1 MFLLIESVRSALNS
15 IRAHRMRSFLTSLG
29 IIIGVASVI
38 TVISLIQ
45 GLSKSVTKQFEGLG
59 GNSLTITAHNSFKDA
74 MRGKMNE
81 LRFEDIDFLRSHVD
95 EISDISPLLFINA
108 PTVRFGSTETS
119 GRVIATT
126 PTYQDAQQRFA
137 TMGRFL
143 SDSDEV
149 SARRVAVIGPKL
161 IETLHLPDN
170 PIGQYI
176 SFSNEWFKIIGVME
190 KRGELFGM
198 SQDDYV
204 IIPFRTGRSIIG
216 NNQRL
221 RNMQLTVSL
230 HDISKLEEV
239 KPRIRS
245 VMRASH
251 RLDPDVPDDFDMES
265 SDQLSKSLD
274 NITATVTLVM
284 GGIVS
289 IALLVG
295 GIGIMNIMLVSVTER
310 TREIG
315 ICKAIGARSRDIMMQ
330 FLIEAVTLSVL
341 GGLIGLILGY
351 GLGFGIS
358 KMIPDF
364 PDAVVPW
371 WAVVLSFVFSAG
383 VGIVFGVMPASKAA
397 KLDPIDALRYE

>member
-1 MFLLIESVRSALNS
+1 MFLLVESIRSALNS

-59 GNSLTITAHNSFKDA
+59 GNSLTITAHNTMKDA
-74 MRGKMNE
+74 MRGKFNE
-81 LRFEDIDFLRSHVD
+81 LRFEDIQHLRTHVE
-95 EISDISPLLFINA
+95 EIADVSPLFMLSMSS
-108 PTVRFGSTETS
+108 VRYGSTDATA
-119 GRVIATT
+119 RVIATT
-126 PTYQDAQQRFA
+126 PTYQDVQQRFA
-137 TMGRFL
+137 SMGRFL
-143 SDSDEV
+143 SVTDET
-149 SARRVAVIGPKL
+149 SARRVAVIGPRL

-176 SFSNEWFKIIGVME
+176 GFNNEWFKIIGVME

-204 IIPFRTGRSIIG
+204 IIPFRTGRSLVG

-221 RNMQLTVSL
+221 NNMQFTVSL
-230 HDISKLEEV
+230 KDISKLEEV
-239 KPRIRS
+239 KPRITA
-245 VMRASH
+245 VMRKAH
-251 RLDPDVPDDFDMES
+251 RLDPDVPDDFEIAS

-274 NITATVTLVM
+274 SITATVTLVM
-284 GGIVS
+284 GGIVG

-371 WAVVLSFVFSAG
+371 WAVMLSFVFSAG

>member
-1 MFLLIESVRSALNS
+1 M
-15 IRAHRMRSFLTSLG
+15 
-29 IIIGVASVI
+29 
-38 TVISLIQ
+38 
-45 GLSKSVTKQFEGLG
+45 
-59 GNSLTITAHNSFKDA
+59 
-74 MRGKMNE
+74 MRGKFNE
-81 LRFEDIDFLRSHVD
+81 LRVEDIEQLRSHID
-95 EISDISPLLFINA
+95 DIRDVSPMFVMNV
-108 PTVRFGSTETS
+108 PTVRYGSTDS
-119 GRVIATT
+119 NARVIATT
-126 PTYQDAQQRFA
+126 PTYQDVQQRFA

-143 SDSDEV
+143 SESDES

-161 IETLHLPDN
+161 IDSLHLPDD
-170 PIGQYI
+170 PIGQFI
-176 SFSNEWFKIIGVME
+176 SFNNEWFKVIGVME

-198 SQDDYV
+198 SQDNYV

-221 RNMQLTVSL
+221 NNMQFTVSL
-230 HDISKLEEV
+230 KDINKIDEV
-239 KPRIRS
+239 KPRIVS

-251 RLDPDVPDDFDMES
+251 RLEPGVPDDFEMES
-265 SDQLSKSLD
+265 SDQLSKSLG

-315 ICKAIGARSRDIMMQ
+315 ICKAIGARSRDIMLQ

-341 GGLIGLILGY
+341 GGLIGLVLGY
-351 GLGFGIS
+351 GLGIGIA
-358 KMIPDF
+358 KLIPDF

-383 VGIVFGVMPASKAA
+383 VGIVFGVMPANKAA

>member
-1 MFLLIESVRSALNS
+1 MFLLLESVRSALNS

-59 GNSLTITAHNSFKDA
+59 GNSLTITAHNTMKDA
-74 MRGKMNE
+74 MRGKFNE
-81 LRFEDIDFLRSHVD
+81 LRFEDIDQLRSHVD
-95 EISDISPLLFINA
+95 EIADVSPLFLMSSPI
-108 PTVRFGSTETS
+108 VRFGSTETS
-119 GRVIATT
+119 ARVMATT
-126 PTYQDAQQRFA
+126 PTYQEVQQRFA
-137 TMGRFL
+137 SMGRFL
-143 SDSDEV
+143 SDSDES

-161 IETLHLPDN
+161 IESLHLPEN

-204 IIPFRTGRSIIG
+204 IIPFRTGRSLMG

-221 RNMQLTVSL
+221 RNMQFTVSL
-230 HDISKLEEV
+230 KDISKLEEV
-239 KPRIRS
+239 KPRIKA
-245 VMRASH
+245 VMRKSH
-251 RLDPDVPDDFDMES
+251 KLDPDAPDDFEMES

-274 NITATVTLVM
+274 SITATVTLVM
-284 GGIVS
+284 GGIVG

>member
-1 MFLLIESVRSALNS
+1 MFLLIESIRSALNS

-59 GNSLTITAHNSFKDA
+59 GNSLTITAHNTMKDA
-74 MRGKMNE
+74 MRGKFNE
-81 LRFEDIDFLRSHVD
+81 LRFEDIEHLRTHVD
-95 EISDISPLLFINA
+95 EIADVSPLFLLSS
-108 PTVRFGSTETS
+108 PTVRFGSTDTS
-119 GRVIATT
+119 ARVLATT
-126 PTYQDAQQRFA
+126 PTYQEVQQRFA
-137 TMGRFL
+137 SMGRFL
-143 SDSDEV
+143 SDSDEA

-161 IETLHLPDN
+161 IESLHLPDN

-176 SFSNEWFKIIGVME
+176 GFSNEWFKIIGVME

-204 IIPFRTGRSIIG
+204 IIPFRTGRSLMG

-221 RNMQLTVSL
+221 SNMQLTVSL
-230 HDISKLEEV
+230 KDISKLEEV
-239 KPRIRS
+239 KPRIKT
-245 VMRASH
+245 VMRKAH
-251 RLDPDVPDDFDMES
+251 RLEPDVPDDFEIAS

-284 GGIVS
+284 GGIVG

-341 GGLIGLILGY
+341 GGLIGLIVGY

-358 KMIPDF
+358 KMIPGF

-371 WAVVLSFVFSAG
+371 WAVMLSFVFSAG

>member
-59 GNSLTITAHNSFKDA
+59 GNSLTITARNSFKDA
-74 MRGKMNE
+74 MRGKSNE
-81 LRFEDIDFLRSHVD
+81 LRFEDIDFLRSHID
-95 EISDISPLLFINA
+95 EISDISPLLFISA

-137 TMGRFL
+137 TVGRFL
-143 SDSDEV
+143 SESDET

-161 IETLHLPDN
+161 IETLHLPEN

-230 HDISKLEEV
+230 YDISKLEEV

-274 NITATVTLVM
+274 SITATVTLVM

>member
-59 GNSLTITAHNSFKDA
+59 GNSLTITPHNTMKDA
-74 MRGKMNE
+74 MRGKFNE
-81 LRFEDIDFLRSHVD
+81 LRYEDIQQLRTRVE
-95 EISDISPLLFINA
+95 EISDVSPIFLLSA

-119 GRVIATT
+119 ARIMATT
-126 PTYQDAQQRFA
+126 PTYQEVQQRFA

-143 SDSDEV
+143 SESDES

-161 IETLHLPDN
+161 IESLHLPED

-176 SFSNEWFKIIGVME
+176 SFSNEWFKIVGVME

-204 IIPFRTGRSIIG
+204 IVPFRTGRSILG
-216 NNQRL
+216 NNQKL
-221 RNMQLTVSL
+221 RNMQFTVSL
-230 HDISKLEEV
+230 RDISKLEEV
-239 KPRIRS
+239 KPRIRA

-251 RLDPDVPDDFDMES
+251 KLEADAPDDFDMES
-265 SDQLSKSLD
+265 SDQLAKSLD
-274 NITATVTLVM
+274 NITSTVTLVM
-284 GGIVS
+284 GGIVG

>member
-59 GNSLTITAHNSFKDA
+59 GNSLTITAYNTMKDM
-74 MRGKMNE
+74 MRGKFNE
-81 LRFEDIDFLRSHVD
+81 LRVEDIEQLRSHID
-95 EISDISPLLFINA
+95 DIRDVSPMFVMNV
-108 PTVRFGSTETS
+108 PTVRYGSTDS
-119 GRVIATT
+119 NARVIATT
-126 PTYQDAQQRFA
+126 PTYQDVQQRFA

-143 SDSDEV
+143 SESDES

-161 IETLHLPDN
+161 IDSLHLPDD
-170 PIGQYI
+170 PIGQFI
-176 SFSNEWFKIIGVME
+176 SFNNEWFKVIGVME

-198 SQDDYV
+198 SQDNYV

-221 RNMQLTVSL
+221 NNMQFTVSL
-230 HDISKLEEV
+230 KDINKIDEV
-239 KPRIRS
+239 KPRIVS

-251 RLDPDVPDDFDMES
+251 RLEPGVPDDFEMES
-265 SDQLSKSLD
+265 SDQLSKSLG

-315 ICKAIGARSRDIMMQ
+315 ICKAIGARSRDIMLQ

-341 GGLIGLILGY
+341 GGLIGLVLGY
-351 GLGFGIS
+351 GLGIGIA
-358 KMIPDF
+358 KLIPDF

-383 VGIVFGVMPASKAA
+383 VGIVFGVMPANKAA

>member
-59 GNSLTITAHNSFKDA
+59 GNSLTITAHNSMKDA
-74 MRGKMNE
+74 MRGKFNE
-81 LRFEDIDFLRSHVD
+81 LKFEDIDYLRTHVD

-108 PTVRFGSTETS
+108 PSVRFGSTETS
-119 GRVIATT
+119 ARVFATT

-143 SDSDEV
+143 SESDET

-161 IETLHLPDN
+161 IETLHLPEN

-176 SFSNEWFKIIGVME
+176 SFSNEWFKVIGVME

-230 HDISKLEEV
+230 YDISKLEEV

>member
-1 MFLLIESVRSALNS
+1 M
-15 IRAHRMRSFLTSLG
+15 
-29 IIIGVASVI
+29 
-38 TVISLIQ
+38 
-45 GLSKSVTKQFEGLG
+45 
-59 GNSLTITAHNSFKDA
+59 KDM
-74 MRGKMNE
+74 MRGKFNE
-81 LRFEDIDFLRSHVD
+81 LRVEDIEQLRSHID
-95 EISDISPLLFINA
+95 DIRDVSPMFVMNV
-108 PTVRFGSTETS
+108 PTVRYGSTDS
-119 GRVIATT
+119 NARVIATT
-126 PTYQDAQQRFA
+126 PTYQDVQQRFA

-143 SDSDEV
+143 SESDES

-161 IETLHLPDN
+161 IDSLHLPDD
-170 PIGQYI
+170 PIGQFI
-176 SFSNEWFKIIGVME
+176 SFNNEWFKVIGVME

-198 SQDDYV
+198 SQDNYV

-221 RNMQLTVSL
+221 NNMQFTVSL
-230 HDISKLEEV
+230 KDINKIDEV
-239 KPRIRS
+239 KPRIVS

-251 RLDPDVPDDFDMES
+251 RLEPGVPDDFEMES
-265 SDQLSKSLD
+265 SDQLSKSLG

-315 ICKAIGARSRDIMMQ
+315 ICKAIGARSRDIMLQ

-341 GGLIGLILGY
+341 GGLIGLVLGY
-351 GLGFGIS
+351 GLGIGIA
-358 KMIPDF
+358 KLIPDF

-383 VGIVFGVMPASKAA
+383 VGIVFGVMPANKAA